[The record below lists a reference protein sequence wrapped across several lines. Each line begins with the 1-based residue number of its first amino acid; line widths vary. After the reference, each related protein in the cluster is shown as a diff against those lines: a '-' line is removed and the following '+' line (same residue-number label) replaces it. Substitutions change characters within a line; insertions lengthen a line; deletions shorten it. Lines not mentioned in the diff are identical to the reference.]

1 MPRRRCVVWAVV
13 LPPVLSVAV
22 LLSTTRL
29 SAEPPGGDVRIASL
43 IHQLGSADYIERTQA
58 NENLAE
64 VGSAARAQLE
74 AAARDQDAEIRLR
87 AKELLARLKVQE
99 LWSAS
104 PLCMEAGTMTVS
116 KLFNSLGT
124 LSGNRILMGDQYG
137 SFHEQDIACAAEGA
151 TFWQWIDDVCKRSG
165 NRVRPHYDTRQP
177 GLVVIAG
184 AATKFPVAYAGP
196 VRAQITTARRVFTEE
211 LDYENLSSE
220 LSHTFQL
227 GVQMMWEDRFRLVAY
242 RSQPD
247 LVAAVADNGLRLAAS
262 QSSGNGWNVA
272 GSGTRQ
278 LTTSLRLQPPSTA
291 AKELDTLELK
301 WGLIAVGDMVSLDV
315 TNLTST
321 EPHFQDDVE
330 LVVESM
336 TQGPGAR
343 CELTV
348 SVLRELVIPEPQDVL
363 FQENEIELIDAQGRP
378 YRKQGQ
384 SNSLSETGAKMKVT
398 FLGESSDSVPR
409 TLKFIYPRIRSERE
423 LSIVFRHVPLPVGK
437 PE

>member
-1 MPRRRCVVWAVV
+1 
-13 LPPVLSVAV
+13 LQ
-22 LLSTTRL
+22 
-29 SAEPPGGDVRIASL
+29 PGTQPASK
-43 IHQLGSADYIERTQA
+43 I
-58 NENLAE
+58 
-64 VGSAARAQLE
+64 
-74 AAARDQDAEIRLR
+74 
-87 AKELLARLKVQE
+87 
-99 LWSAS
+99 
-104 PLCMEAGTMTVS
+104 
-116 KLFNSLGT
+116 FNVLGT
-124 LSGNRILMGDQYG
+124 TSGNRILIGDSYG
-137 SFHEQDIACAAEGA
+137 TFHEQDVECPATGA
-151 TFWQWIDDVCKRSG
+151 TFWQWVDDVCRKSG

-184 AATKFPVAYAGP
+184 AAMKFPVAYAGP

-211 LDYENLSSE
+211 LDYENLTSE

-247 LVAAVADNGLRLAAS
+247 IVMAVTDTGVRLAAN

-291 AKELDTLELK
+291 AKELDVLGLK

-315 TNLTST
+315 TNLAST

-330 LVVESM
+330 LIVESV
-336 TQGPGAR
+336 QNGPGAR
-343 CELTV
+343 CEITV
-348 SVLRELVIPEPQDVL
+348 AVARELVIPEPQDVL
-363 FQENEIELIDAQGRP
+363 FQENEIELIDTQGRA

-398 FLGESSDSVPR
+398 FLGESSDSTPKV
-409 TLKFIYPRIRSERE
+409 LKFIYPKIRTERE
-423 LSIVFRHVPLPVGK
+423 LEIVFRHVPLPVGK